1 VLFKAMLF
9 CVSDNSHGTDDQQPS
24 QIAVAL
30 LGDAAQTRLA
40 AGRMLLGHQ
49 PDPSGHVATSG
60 ASVFVLASRTAAG
73 GDMEGIPVVLMEA
86 MAVGTPVIASR
97 HSGIPEL
104 IEDEVTGLLVAENNP
119 AELTEAL
126 RAVMEDAVAAEQRV
140 RAARRQIEVW
150 FNRPIQNSILE
161 TEILRLVAGA
171 Q

>member
-1 VLFKAMLF
+1 
-9 CVSDNSHGTDDQQPS
+9 
-24 QIAVAL
+24 
-30 LGDAAQTRLA
+30 
-40 AGRMLLGHQ
+40 
-49 PDPSGHVATSG
+49 
-60 ASVFVLASRTAAG
+60 
-73 GDMEGIPVVLMEA
+73 MEGIPVVLMEA
-86 MAVGTPVIASR
+86 MAVGTLVIASR

>member
-1 VLFKAMLF
+1 
-9 CVSDNSHGTDDQQPS
+9 
-24 QIAVAL
+24 
-30 LGDAAQTRLA
+30 
-40 AGRMLLGHQ
+40 
-49 PDPSGHVATSG
+49 
-60 ASVFVLASRTAAG
+60 
-73 GDMEGIPVVLMEA
+73 
-86 MAVGTPVIASR
+86 MAVGTLVIASR

>member
-1 VLFKAMLF
+1 
-9 CVSDNSHGTDDQQPS
+9 
-24 QIAVAL
+24 
-30 LGDAAQTRLA
+30 
-40 AGRMLLGHQ
+40 
-49 PDPSGHVATSG
+49 
-60 ASVFVLASRTAAG
+60 
-73 GDMEGIPVVLMEA
+73 MEGIPVVLMEA